1 MDPEEQVVTEKRG
14 LEEDESDAVADEG
27 ERGLKEDDSADHKES
42 IKKKMKISDEVN
54 NFFLR
59 MKSFFS

>member
-27 ERGLKEDDSADHKES
+27 ERGLKEDDSADHEES

-54 NFFLR
+54 NFF
-59 MKSFFS
+59 